1 MIEPGDI
8 AKIRKRLD
16 LTQSELAKLSGVSQS
31 LIAKIESNVLDPSY
45 SNMKRINDA
54 LENHG
59 TKQQKTAQDLMT
71 KKIIFVRP
79 KDDIRHV
86 AEVLK
91 KNNISQVLVI
101 GKDVVGLVT
110 ESGIIESLLD
120 KEMKLAEDIMS
131 SPPPVIDTDTPE
143 SVIIDLLKFYQI
155 IVVKHKS
162 EIFGVITKSNL
173 LEIAR
178 GK

>member
-1 MIEPGDI
+1 MIEPKDI
-8 AKIRKRLD
+8 ARIRKMLD
-16 LTQSELAKLSGVSQS
+16 LTQSGLAKLSGVSQS

-45 SNMKRINDA
+45 SNMKKINDA
-54 LENHG
+54 LDNHNVS
-59 TKQQKTAQDLMT
+59 QQKTAKDLMT
-71 KKIIFVRP
+71 KKIIFVKP
-79 KDDIRHV
+79 KDDIRRV

-131 SPPPVIDTDTPE
+131 SPPPVIDINTPE

-155 IVVKHKS
+155 IVVKQKS
-162 EIFGVITKSNL
+162 DISGVITKSNL
-173 LEIAR
+173 LEMASGR
-178 GK
+178 

>member
-1 MIEPGDI
+1 MIEPKDI

-16 LTQSELAKLSGVSQS
+16 LTQSGLAKLSGVSQS

-45 SNMKRINDA
+45 SNMKKINDA
-54 LENHG
+54 LDNHNIQ
-59 TKQQKTAQDLMT
+59 QQKTAKDLMT
-71 KKIIFVRP
+71 KKIIFVKP
-79 KDDIRHV
+79 KDDIRRV

-101 GKDVVGLVT
+101 GRDVVGLVT

-131 SPPPVIDTDTPE
+131 SPPPAIDIDTPE

-155 IVVKHKS
+155 IVVKQKS

-173 LEIAR
+173 LEMASGR
-178 GK
+178 

>member
-1 MIEPGDI
+1 MIEPKDI

-16 LTQSELAKLSGVSQS
+16 LTQSGLAKLSGVSQS

-45 SNMKRINDA
+45 SNMKKINDA
-54 LENHG
+54 LDNHN
-59 TKQQKTAQDLMT
+59 TMQQKTAKDLMT

-79 KDDIRHV
+79 KDDIRKV

-101 GKDVVGLVT
+101 GRDVVGLVT

-131 SPPPVIDTDTPE
+131 SPPPVIDIDTPE

-155 IVVKHKS
+155 IVVKQKS

-178 GK
+178 DR